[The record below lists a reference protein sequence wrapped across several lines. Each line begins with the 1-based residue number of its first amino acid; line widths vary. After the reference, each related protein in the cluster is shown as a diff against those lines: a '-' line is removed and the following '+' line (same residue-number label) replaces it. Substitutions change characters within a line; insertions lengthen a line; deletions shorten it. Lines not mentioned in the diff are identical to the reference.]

1 MENAASRPYATIPR
15 LPKKSLT
22 LTDAGIRSG
31 LSSSM
36 NGTEEFP
43 HIITNEETV
52 TTATPGDHGRLTVA
66 LSVPEALPVAGLASR
81 VARCVR
87 AV

>member
-1 MENAASRPYATIPR
+1 
-15 LPKKSLT
+15 
-22 LTDAGIRSG
+22 
-31 LSSSM
+31 M
-36 NGTEEFP
+36 NGTKEFP